1 MNFRKIN
8 NLAGWI
14 IGAIATFVYIKT
26 MEPTV
31 SFWDCGEFL
40 SCAYKIE
47 VGHSPG
53 APLFMMIQRM
63 FGLLA
68 GGDVTKVA
76 MMINA
81 WSALASG
88 LTILF
93 LFWTITHFAKKLTT
107 TNNEEPTTLQTILII
122 GSGAVGALAYTFSDT
137 FWFSAVEAEVYATSS
152 FFTAIVVWAILKW
165 EHIADTKYADRWL
178 VFIAYMMGL
187 SVGIH
192 LLNLLAIP
200 TVAMVYYYK
209 RYETTTMGSV
219 IAFLLGCVLLAFVQF
234 GVLQGLPIL
243 ATKFDLLFVNNF
255 GLPFDSGAITF
266 IILLIALMVW
276 LAFYTKKR
284 NWYLAHTGVLCTIFI
299 IIGFS
304 SYMAPII
311 RSRADVPIDMTNPD
325 NAISLTSYIQR
336 EQFGQQPLLF
346 GPYFDK
352 RPIEY
357 ADKGTQYARSTQN
370 GKDHYDEVGRKLEAE
385 FDPADKRFF
394 PRIWDYNDPSHIE
407 YYRNTLGLAEGEEP
421 TSKDN
426 LGFFFSYHINW
437 MWWRYFM
444 WNYSGR
450 ENDLQG
456 SSIGNPKNGNWITG
470 IPFID
475 KSVLGLGDMNKMP
488 DGYVNDKAHNKT
500 SAANN
505 KLYMLPFI
513 LGVLGLIFQFNRNKK
528 DGMVVLTLFFFTGIA
543 IAIYLNMPP
552 LQPRERDYAFA
563 GSTYA
568 FAIWIGLGV
577 LMVNDWLQRAVK
589 GAPGAYLTTAL
600 CLAAVP
606 ALMAKEEWDDHDRS
620 NKKLAQSTAYNVLM
634 SCEKDAILF
643 TFGDNDTYPLWY
655 LQEIEGVRKDV
666 RIINLSLLGID
677 WYVDQLNNRINDAPP
692 VPMIWKKKDYI
703 GDHKTYIQYYA
714 SPQIPQDKYVNL
726 LDICKF
732 MISDDPQ
739 NKLQSNTGEMDN
751 YYPTKNFFVQSLS
764 KEELVKRGF
773 ISAAD
778 TNRIIPEMKFT
789 MPKTI
794 MYKDDITVLNIIAE
808 NARTGW
814 KRPIYFGGFLPG
826 ENYQGMDDYLRLE
839 GLVFRVLPFKLTD
852 EAKAPQAQEMG
863 SIDAEKS
870 YKLIMNTYQW
880 GNADRNDVYFDEKN
894 RLMFAAY
901 RMNAPRIAQ
910 ELVLKGK
917 KKEAEEIMDKVMAGI
932 TRHSYFYDAT
942 AYYMVM
948 GYYAIGTETANKK
961 GRVLALD
968 VAKNHKDDIEY
979 ILTLSDGKRDG
990 MVSDVQRDA
999 TIMNIVANLAKNAG
1013 DNATFSEINK
1023 QLEMITQKASQ
1034 SMNLQNQQPQ

>member
-14 IGAIATFVYIKT
+14 IGAIATFVYLKT

-93 LFWTITHFAKKLTT
+93 LFWTITHFAKKLATS
-107 TNNEEPTTLQTILII
+107 NNEEPNALQTALII

-152 FFTAIVVWAILKW
+152 FFTALVVWAILKW

-200 TVAMVYYYK
+200 TIAMVYYYK
-209 RYETTTMGSV
+209 RYETTTMGSI
-219 IAFLLGCVLLAFVQF
+219 IAFLVGCILLAFVQF

-243 ATKFDLLFVNNF
+243 ASKFDLLFVNSF

-266 IILLIALMVW
+266 VILLVAVLVW
-276 LAFYTKKR
+276 LIFYTKKK

-304 SYMAPII
+304 SYLAPLI

-325 NAISLTSYIQR
+325 NAISLTSYLQR
-336 EQFGQQPLLF
+336 EQFGSQPLLF
-346 GPYFDK
+346 GQDFDQ

-357 ADKGTQYARSTQN
+357 ATVGTQYAKAKLN
-370 GKDHYDEVGRKLEAE
+370 GKDTYEEVGKKLDAVY
-385 FDPADKRFF
+385 DASSKRFF
-394 PRIWDYNDPSHIE
+394 PRIWDNNDPSHID
-407 YYRNTLGLAEGEEP
+407 YYRNTLGLGPDESP
-421 TSKDN
+421 TAKDN
-426 LGFFFSYHINW
+426 FSFFFSYHLNW

-450 ENDLQG
+450 QNDMQG
-456 SSIGNPKNGNWITG
+456 MSIGNPKSGNWITG
-470 IPFID
+470 ISFID
-475 KSVLGLGDMNKMP
+475 NGILGLGDADKMP
-488 DGYVNDKAHNKT
+488 DGYVNNKAQSKN
-500 SAANN
+500 SPANN

-513 LGVLGLIFQFNRNKK
+513 LGVIGMIYQFNRNKK

-568 FAIWIGLGV
+568 YAIWIGLGV
-577 LMVNDWLQRAVK
+577 MMVNDWLQRAVK
-589 GAPGAYLTTAL
+589 GASGAYLAIAL
-600 CLAAVP
+600 CLLAVP

-620 NKKLAQSTAYNVLM
+620 NKTLARATAYNVLM

-643 TFGDNDTYPLWY
+643 TYGDNDTYPLWY
-655 LQEIEGVRKDV
+655 LQEIEGIRTDV

-692 VPMIWKKKDYI
+692 VPMIWKRDDYI
-703 GDHKTYIQYYA
+703 GDRRTYIQYYA

-726 LDICKF
+726 YDICKF
-732 MISDDPQ
+732 MISNDPQ

-751 YYPTKNFFVQSLS
+751 YYPTKNFYVQSLS

-773 ISAAD
+773 IAATD
-778 TNRIIPEMKFT
+778 TANIVPEMKFT
-789 MPKTI
+789 MPKNI
-794 MYKDDITVLNIIAE
+794 MYKDDITVMNILA
-808 NARTGW
+808 AVAKDGW
-814 KRPIYFGGFLPG
+814 KRPVYFGGFLPS
-826 ENYQGMDDYLRLE
+826 ENYQGMDDYLRME
-839 GLVFRVLPFKLTD
+839 GLVYRVLPFKMVD
-852 EAKAPQAQEMG
+852 GMKAQGQELG
-863 SIDAEKS
+863 SINVDKS
-870 YKLIMNTYQW
+870 YKLMMDTYIW
-880 GNADRNDVYFDEKN
+880 GNANRNDVYFDEKN

-910 ELVLKGK
+910 ELAMRGK
-917 KKEAEEIMDKVMAGI
+917 KQEALNLVDKVMANI
-932 TRHSYFYDAT
+932 TRNSYFYDAT

-948 GYYAIGTETANKK
+948 AYYSIGTPEANKK
-961 GRVLALD
+961 GRELALK
-968 VAKNHKDDIEY
+968 VAKNCEDDINY
-979 ILTLSDGKRDG
+979 IISLKESKRDG
-990 MVSDVQRDA
+990 MISDVQRDG
-999 TIMNIVANLAKNAG
+999 TIINIVANIAKNAG
-1013 DNATFSEINK
+1013 DNATFSELDK
-1023 QLEMITQKASQ
+1023 RLDMITKKASQ
-1034 SMNLQNQQPQ
+1034 NMDLSQQQPQ